1 MGEAG
6 AREAGDG
13 GGGEGLG
20 GGGVRGPGGGGNFP
34 RFGFGGG
41 GEGGGE
47 GGGGGGGGGTARA
60 ATEKAAV
67 AREETEMAGRVK
79 GVKERGPRET
89 AAEVREVTVMEAG
102 ARAEAAMG
110 AVEMGDWERVAAES
124 EVEETDGMEWA
135 EKAAASGAVVAW
147 LVSLLAC
154 VAVWGATMQ
163 SIHSA
168 TKAVKP
174 YSLTLATAA
183 AAAATVERL
192 THDASAAASNAITF
206 SHGADYGEGW
216 DRGGLVACSQRSLTP
231 PLLPA
236 V

>member
-1 MGEAG
+1 
-6 AREAGDG
+6 
-13 GGGEGLG
+13 
-20 GGGVRGPGGGGNFP
+20 
-34 RFGFGGG
+34 
-41 GEGGGE
+41 
-47 GGGGGGGGGTARA
+47 
-60 ATEKAAV
+60 
-67 AREETEMAGRVK
+67 MAGRVK

-124 EVEETDGMEWA
+124 E
-135 EKAAASGAVVAW
+135 AW